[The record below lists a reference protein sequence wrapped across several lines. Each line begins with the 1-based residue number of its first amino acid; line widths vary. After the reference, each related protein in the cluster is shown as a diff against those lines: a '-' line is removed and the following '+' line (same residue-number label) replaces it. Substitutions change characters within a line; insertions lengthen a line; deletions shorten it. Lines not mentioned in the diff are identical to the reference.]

1 MVGSAVGGEYFDD
14 GDTADKGLDD
24 RDTADKGLD
33 DEDTADKGLDD
44 GDTADKV
51 VLEVEVLMV
60 MTVMLS

>member
-1 MVGSAVGGEYFDD
+1 MGGEYFDD
-14 GDTADKGLDD
+14 GYTADKGLDD
-24 RDTADKGLD
+24 GDTV
-33 DEDTADKGLDD
+33 DKGLDD